1 MKRGNIILLVIL
13 GLIVLLGFY
22 GCGKYNG
29 LVTGDEEVKRAWGNV
44 QAQYQRRAD
53 LIPSLVA
60 TVKKAAENE
69 KSILSN
75 VTNARAGIPNLEKEA
90 ADIKDAT
97 TKATT
102 PQDLDAVGQR
112 INTAIKITVEAYPTI
127 MSTSAFLGLQSQLEG
142 TENRIQVARSD
153 YNQVVRNYNVSVRSF
168 PGNIFAGMF
177 NFKSKDEFKA
187 DAGSEKAPD
196 VEGLFDK

>member
-1 MKRGNIILLVIL
+1 MKRGNVILLVIL

-22 GCGKYNG
+22 GCGKYNS
-29 LVTGDEEVKRAWGNV
+29 LVTGDEEVKKAWGNV

-97 TKATT
+97 SKATT

-112 INTAIKITVEAYPTI
+112 INTAIRITVEAYPTI

-142 TENRIQVARSD
+142 TENRIQVSRSD

-168 PGNIFAGMF
+168 PSNIFAGMF
-177 NFKSKDEFKA
+177 NFKMKDEFKA